1 MQSDNQ
7 LIRKILR
14 HRLRKNQGREAA
26 DELTRRYYKE
36 LYAYVFRQTGSREL
50 AMDLTQEIFI
60 QILQKLD
67 AYNEKKAGFRT
78 WAYRIAS
85 NRITDYYRS
94 LTHRMAMLVEPLPVE
109 DDEVIS
115 YEGVDIEKIIIQRE
129 LICQVMSVVA
139 QYPSQWVQ
147 IFQKKCFEE
156 MTFAQIAES
165 MELSVNTVKT
175 RFYHMVKKIRQ
186 EVEYDG

>member
-115 YEGVDIEKIIIQRE
+115 YVGTDIEKIIIQRE
-129 LICQVMSVVA
+129 LICQVMAVVA